1 MWSFNPMTYLNHAWT
16 STNSWWG
23 KVSLVL
29 FYVYVWLMILCGIFS
44 LFYPLSGM
52 DCLFDDEVDATDG
65 GGPDETLTAGLMRGL
80 NLFLVAFLF
89 YVDKSGLHSSNV
101 GFVAVVNAIWMWMWY
116 GILDGN
122 FEGCA
127 SAWSDMAWIW
137 LVWIVLA
144 FITIVIDERMVG
156 TDSADADGE
165 GERKPLNSK

>member
-1 MWSFNPMTYLNHAWT
+1 MTYLNHAWT

-29 FYVYVWLMILCGIFS
+29 FYVYVWFWIITGIYS
-44 LFYPLSGM
+44 LFDPLTGL
-52 DCLFDDEVDATDG
+52 DCLFDYDDAVDATGSG
-65 GGPDETLTAGLMRGL
+65 GGPDETLAAGLIRGL
-80 NLFLVAFLF
+80 NLFVVAFLF
-89 YVDKSGLHSSNV
+89 YVDKAGLHSSNV
-101 GFVAVVNAIWMWMWY
+101 GFVAVINAIWLWMWY

-127 SAWSDMAWIW
+127 SAWSDMAWIY

-144 FITIVIDERMVG
+144 FITIVIDERMMVG
-156 TDSADADGE
+156 SDSGDAEGT